1 MKYLTD
7 YEGRYHFV
15 IDTNSPHYATTSKYS
30 MVKMPNNSLNWKE
43 IVDKMR
49 NDAVDFL
56 VSTKPGGGTKSK
68 GGKSYIVKKTK
79 YFKTDVFQMAVDA
92 KHFLPLRGQFNP
104 VAFDQKSDLR
114 KAAIKYAMCKNMKKP
129 KEDTSTTQAP
139 EFKSDDVL
147 GMDET
152 TKDFVS
158 ATVSDKQDPTCYL
171 TDETIKIDDVG
182 FGYLF
187 ESETEAAEFADYT
200 YEMHFLYSQISKSD
214 YLGYPLLGQDAYFKA
229 VAYNMK
235 LVGSLASQRAQNYGE
250 VYALYQEDWEKR
262 IGDYNSLGEAGIGSG
277 SRNIK
282 YGKQFYKAFGLL
294 DFDDQ
299 VSRDQFDAI
308 MASSKAAGGFN
319 TAELSALN
327 AKKDSAL
334 RTRDQTDKINA
345 YNKQRGD
352 NKLSLKRNKAASAFM
367 KKLNSPL
374 AAFSMNK
381 LGGGSG
387 YGDVADALSSLNK
400 NIKGLNKRLKRK
412 KNSGNAGGYTG
423 FKMPKS
429 FGFPSS
435 SGSSSSSGTSLD
447 EGSAGLAQ
455 HMNESAARKIIEGL
469 NKGKSLNP
477 NEDDNLWIILSK
489 AYKRNYSRVLLRA
502 NSLDENEYDVI
513 KKSKVKLKDAPNDSE
528 KAKLK
533 QLLEAN

>member
-114 KAAIKYAMCKNMKKP
+114 KAAIKYAMCTNMKKP
-129 KEDTSTTQAP
+129 EV
-139 EFKSDDVL
+139 DD
-147 GMDET
+147 GT
-152 TKDFVS
+152 
-158 ATVSDKQDPTCYL
+158 QDPTCYL
-171 TDETIKIDDVG
+171 TDETIKAGDVG

-262 IGDYNSLGEAGIGSG
+262 IGDYNSLGEVGIGSG

-308 MASSKAAGGFN
+308 MASSKAAAGFN

-327 AKKDSAL
+327 AKKNSAL

-412 KNSGNAGGYTG
+412 KNRGNSGGYTG

-429 FGFPSS
+429 FGFPGSN
-435 SGSSSSSGTSLD
+435 GSSSSSGTSLD

-455 HMNESAARKIIEGL
+455 HMDESAARKIIEGL

-513 KKSKVKLKDAPNDSE
+513 KKSKVKLKGGPNDSE

-533 QLLEAN
+533 QLLKAN